1 VFSGFAA
8 NRKNFLHARVAPSIT
23 GTADAVSLIHGTF
36 IGQFRLIA
44 MSEQATT
51 KLIGLSV
58 SAIFLMMLMLRA
70 ITS

>member
-1 VFSGFAA
+1 
-8 NRKNFLHARVAPSIT
+8 
-23 GTADAVSLIHGTF
+23 
-36 IGQFRLIA
+36 

-51 KLIGLSV
+51 KIIGLSV